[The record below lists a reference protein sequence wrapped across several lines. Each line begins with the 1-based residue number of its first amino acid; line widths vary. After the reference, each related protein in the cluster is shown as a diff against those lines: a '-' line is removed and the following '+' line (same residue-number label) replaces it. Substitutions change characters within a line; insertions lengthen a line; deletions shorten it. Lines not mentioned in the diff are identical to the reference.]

1 MACRELRP
9 LIKQA
14 PSFRGVIA
22 STAHN
27 SVLVCNLCSRRS
39 ASTFFGRVF
48 LSQQINNQVMH
59 LLVGQFAQ
67 CRDYHID

>member
-9 LIKQA
+9 LIKKS

-39 ASTFFGRVF
+39 ASTFLGRI
-48 LSQQINNQVMH
+48 LLGQKIDNQVVH
-59 LLVGQFAQ
+59 LLMRQFAQ
-67 CRDYHID
+67 RHDYHVD